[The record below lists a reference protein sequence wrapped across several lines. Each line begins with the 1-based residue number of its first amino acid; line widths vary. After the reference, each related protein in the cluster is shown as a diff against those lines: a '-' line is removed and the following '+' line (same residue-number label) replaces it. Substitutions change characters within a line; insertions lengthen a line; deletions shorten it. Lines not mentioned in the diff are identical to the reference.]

1 MGFEVSGWLQKRRLP
16 NGVTKR
22 PKFIGPGDGK
32 DVDAAERRAWITHPI
47 RDGFEL
53 ILITTVVGQGG
64 TQA

>member
-1 MGFEVSGWLQKRRLP
+1 MRLP

-32 DVDAAERRAWITHPI
+32 DVDAAERRAWIIHPI
-47 RDGFEL
+47 RDGLEL